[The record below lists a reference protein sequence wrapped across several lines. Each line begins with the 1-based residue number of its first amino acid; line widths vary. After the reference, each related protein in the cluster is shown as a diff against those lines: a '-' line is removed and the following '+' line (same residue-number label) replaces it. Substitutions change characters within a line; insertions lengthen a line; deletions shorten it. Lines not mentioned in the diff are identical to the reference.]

1 MGFFLFRVMTTV
13 YGQKLVELGEDMLQ
27 DCQILANQKI
37 DYYKLWYKN
46 KDGLYVSYCFCT
58 YLWKNVT
65 GIIMK
70 RIRDSYKTVSYDDER
85 MLEEDS
91 ELA

>member
-1 MGFFLFRVMTTV
+1 MTTV
-13 YGQKLVELGEDMLQ
+13 YGSKLAELGEDMLQ
-27 DCQILANQKI
+27 DCQVLANHRI
-37 DYYKLWYKN
+37 DFYKLWYKN
-46 KDGLYVSYCFCT
+46 KDGIYVSYGFCT
-58 YLWKNVT
+58 YLWKYVT

-70 RIRDSYKTVSYDDER
+70 HIRDSYKTVSYDDER